1 MTGRDIDL
9 ADTYYGSLAG
19 VYDAVASAPGVRSWR
34 RAAVASLDLDLG
46 ATVVEL
52 GCGTGANLP
61 SLREAVGE
69 SGRVLGVDIVPA
81 MLGEARERIVDAG
94 WNNVDVVRGDA
105 TAPPIGTVD
114 AILSTFLVGM
124 LEDPPDA
131 VRTWLGLVRPGG
143 RITLM
148 NAGRSDRRLALPLN
162 LACRGFVRLTAPG
175 HRWSRDPPVEQL
187 EAKWAAASDALLE
200 GTRDH
205 RRERMG
211 GGFVRLASGRIP
223 D

>member
-1 MTGRDIDL
+1 MTGRDVDL
-9 ADTYYGSLAG
+9 ADTYYGTMAG

-34 RAAVASLDLDLG
+34 KAAVASLDLDPG

-61 SLREAVGE
+61 YLRDAVGE

-81 MLGEARERIVDAG
+81 MLREARNRIDCAG
-94 WNNVDVVRGDA
+94 WTNVAVVRGDA
-105 TAPPIGTVD
+105 TAPPIDEMD

-124 LEDPPDA
+124 LDDPAGA

-148 NAGRSDRRLALPLN
+148 NAGRSDRLLALPLN

-175 HRWSRDPPVEQL
+175 HRWSPDSPVAQL
-187 EAKWAAASDALLE
+187 EAKWQAATDALRE

-205 RRERMG
+205 RRHRMG

-223 D
+223 E